1 MRLPNIL
8 HERYLDRVHRGEF
21 ERDPAQEHVV
31 LGLQDLA
38 TQLAFYRPT
47 RKSAAL
53 GWLMGQR
60 QKAEPVRGVY
70 IWGSVGR
77 GKTALM
83 DMFFE
88 ETQLSHKRRVHFH
101 SFMADVH
108 ERIFAF
114 RQQVKEGRAKGEDP
128 IVPVAEALANE
139 SWLLCLDEFAVTD
152 IADAMIFARL
162 FKALF
167 QAGVVVVATSNVAP
181 RHLYSDGL
189 NRSLFLPFIDV
200 LDDYMDVVELNART
214 DFRLEKLKGEQVY
227 HVPADA
233 KAHAALTHAF
243 AALTGVEKAGPA
255 TLEYLGRSLRVPQAK
270 NRVARFSFADLC
282 AAPLGARDFLEIAEN
297 FHTIMV
303 DDIPIIGKSQTN
315 EAKRFILLIDALYD
329 QQVKLL
335 ASAAAEPHELYVA
348 QAGREAFEFSRTVSR
363 LMDMRS
369 AAYLALPHG
378 RLGAT
383 PSGLAET

>member
-1 MRLPNIL
+1 LQLPNIL
-8 HERYLDRVHRGEF
+8 HERYLERIRRGEF

-31 LGLQDLA
+31 LGLQELS

-60 QKAEPVRGVY
+60 QKAAPMRGAY

-101 SFMADVH
+101 GFMADVH

-114 RQQVKEGRAKGEDP
+114 RQQAKQGRTKGEDP
-128 IVPVAEALANE
+128 IVPVAAALANE

-152 IADAMIFARL
+152 IADAMILARL

-167 QAGVVVVATSNVAP
+167 EAGVVVVATSNVAP
-181 RHLYSDGL
+181 RDLYRDGL
-189 NRSLFLPFIDV
+189 NRSLFLPFIDI
-200 LDDYMDVVELNART
+200 LNAYMDVVELNART
-214 DFRLEKLKGEQVY
+214 DFRLEKLRGERVY

-233 KAHAALTHAF
+233 KAFAALSHAF
-243 AALTGVEKAGPA
+243 AALTGAEKASPI
-255 TLEYLGRSLRVPQAK
+255 TLEYLGRSLRVPQAR

-282 AAPLGARDFLEIAEN
+282 AAPLGPRDFLEIAAN
-297 FHTIMV
+297 FHTVIV
-303 DDIPIIGKSQTN
+303 DHIPIIEKTRAN

-348 QAGREAFEFSRTVSR
+348 QTGREAFEFARTVSR

-369 AAYLALPHG
+369 ATYLALPHG
-378 RLGAT
+378 RLGAM

>member
-1 MRLPNIL
+1 MQLPNIL
-8 HERYLDRVHRGEF
+8 HERYLERIRRGEF

-31 LGLQDLA
+31 LGLQELS

-60 QKAEPVRGVY
+60 QKAAPMRGAY

-101 SFMADVH
+101 GFMADVH

-114 RQQVKEGRAKGEDP
+114 RQQAKQGRTKGEDP
-128 IVPVAEALANE
+128 IVPVAAALANE

-152 IADAMIFARL
+152 IADAMILARL

-167 QAGVVVVATSNVAP
+167 EAGVVVVATSNVAP
-181 RHLYSDGL
+181 RDLYRDGL
-189 NRSLFLPFIDV
+189 NRSLFLPFIDI
-200 LDDYMDVVELNART
+200 LNAYMDVVELNART
-214 DFRLEKLKGEQVY
+214 DFRLEKLRGERVY

-233 KAHAALTHAF
+233 KAFAALSHAF
-243 AALTGVEKAGPA
+243 AALTGAEKASPI
-255 TLEYLGRSLRVPQAK
+255 TLEYLGRSLRVPQAR

-282 AAPLGARDFLEIAEN
+282 AAPLGPRDFLEIAAN
-297 FHTIMV
+297 FHTVIV
-303 DDIPIIGKSQTN
+303 DHIPIIEKTRAN

-348 QAGREAFEFSRTVSR
+348 QTGREAFEFARTVSR

-369 AAYLALPHG
+369 ATYLALPHG
-378 RLGAT
+378 RLGAM